1 MDHPFWHNRWE
12 NNQIGFHLDQP
23 NPYLIDNACLIESKD
38 NNVFVPLCGKS
49 MDMVWL
55 SQQGWNVTG
64 VEISE
69 IAINDFFSENNLAFE
84 KQEKGVLPVYFSNS
98 IKLFHGDFFN
108 LKSHHLNRCC
118 SFFDRAALIA
128 MPKAM
133 RIRYASH
140 FASII
145 PANSKGLLVT
155 VTYIPTQSEH
165 PPFSVSQEEVME
177 LYARFFTVEK
187 LSSHDIMEAYPKA
200 RERGLTQ
207 IHETV
212 YLLKRKPDKVGY

>member
-1 MDHPFWHNRWE
+1 
-12 NNQIGFHLDQP
+12 
-23 NPYLIDNACLIESKD
+23 
-38 NNVFVPLCGKS
+38 
-49 MDMVWL
+49 
-55 SQQGWNVTG
+55 
-64 VEISE
+64 
-69 IAINDFFSENNLAFE
+69 
-84 KQEKGVLPVYFSNS
+84 
-98 IKLFHGDFFN
+98 
-108 LKSHHLNRCC
+108 
-118 SFFDRAALIA
+118 
-128 MPKAM
+128 M

-145 PANSKGLLVT
+145 PASSKGLLVT
-155 VTYIPTQSEH
+155 VTYTPAQSEH

-212 YLLKRKPDKVGY
+212 YFLKRKPDKEGY